1 MKRLNPEQIQL
12 LKDELTVELS
22 EWLMGKYGYSPT
34 EAIDILYT
42 SETFECLQNTS
53 TGFYYQSL
61 GYVASFLENEISKA
75 VFC

>member
-1 MKRLNPEQIQL
+1 MTKLQPEQIQM
-12 LKDELTVELS
+12 LKDELTVELT
-22 EWLMGKYGYSPT
+22 EWLMEKYGYSPT

-42 SETFECLQNTS
+42 SETFECLQNTA

-75 VFC
+75 VFL

>member
-22 EWLMGKYGYSPT
+22 EWLMEKYGYSPT